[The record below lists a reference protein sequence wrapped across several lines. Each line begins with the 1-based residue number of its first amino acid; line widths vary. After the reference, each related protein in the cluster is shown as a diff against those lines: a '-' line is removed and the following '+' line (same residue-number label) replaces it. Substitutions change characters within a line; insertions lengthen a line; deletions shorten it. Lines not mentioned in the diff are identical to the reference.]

1 MTNKNKESKAKKLA
15 DRSPTRG
22 KLEDMGDFVKGR
34 KIVSKTAAQRLTPEG
49 MIAEEVLSTH
59 IISKDGKKGAG
70 VVSFSKDPAHFA
82 GNNSH
87 ISGMEDLTNFLSHS
101 SINLHRDDFDT
112 LDLFAQHIISL
123 LNTQVYELANLTKHE
138 RFILLRYFYRTN
150 PILGRVIDLHTE
162 LPLSKLRLQ
171 PPQDCPKIVRDF
183 MMQYY
188 EKIFNRLCFA
198 EHLKDLVLHYHLFGE
213 GFALIEDY
221 FNKFATKLQSIED
234 LSVKSFDY
242 KDEDLKFIERI
253 EKEYEAD
260 PKKVDLKD
268 RQKYFEKKFL
278 GFFNKGYIGPE
289 RLRILKFYD
298 ITEYFSNEEIGFE
311 AIRHRISDGVQ
322 TILQDHNV
330 PLSVNQEDA
339 NTYDSLKE
347 LGYSEGFIELLKQN
361 RESRDII
368 IDNDIYSGLPFLL
381 VFKRY
386 ESTSL
391 AYRVLDACIA
401 WDAAHRALKAKV
413 KTIGR
418 VGRVI
423 TAPELGF
430 DQLNALVAEV
440 TKMIE
445 DPNYAI
451 VANYEMNWQEVNS
464 FLKEELN
471 QLTGATDAL
480 KQLIS
485 TGMGIPESLL
495 SGESQYTGDN
505 IKVEILNTQYFAFKV
520 KFQNLLEDKFMKPIA
535 LRKGFVGLDEW
546 GNLKLFHPKL
556 TFSLLNLRSAEYF
569 EMLMNL
575 YNKGSLN
582 IDIIYDLLNLDG
594 DGIIHAL
601 KQDLWTL
608 KNDKFNLIVEDL
620 LHAAAEKM
628 AQETD
633 FAEKIQEGLG
643 LNKLST
649 VQQAENELAA
659 EAGGGGGSGG
669 MPPSGGGGAD
679 IGGLGG
685 GAEEP
690 AAPPAEG
697 GGEAPGG
704 AEPPAAEEGG
714 GGAAPKI
721 EIPVPAGQ

>member
-1 MTNKNKESKAKKLA
+1 MGISKNTKTSKAKRVS
-15 DRSPTRG
+15 DTSSPAKGR
-22 KLEDMGDFVKGR
+22 LEDMQDFMQNR
-34 KIVSKTAAQRLTPEG
+34 KVRSKTAANRLSAEG
-49 MIAEEVLSTH
+49 VISEEVFPSH
-59 IISKDGKKGAG
+59 IIAKDSKSGLGTS
-70 VVSFSKDPAHFA
+70 VITSNPNHFA
-82 GNNSH
+82 SSSH
-87 ISGMEDLTNFLSHS
+87 SASMEDLSTFMSGKG
-101 SINLHRDDFDT
+101 INVHRDDFDT

-138 RFILLRYFYRTN
+138 RYILLRYFYRTN

-162 LPLSKLRLQ
+162 IPLSKLRLQ
-171 PPQDCPKIVRDF
+171 PPQDCPKIVRDY

-188 EKIFNRLCFA
+188 EKIFNRLSFA
-198 EHLKDLVLHYHLFGE
+198 ENLKDLVLHYHLFGE
-213 GFALIEDY
+213 GYALVEDY
-221 FNKFATKLQSIED
+221 FQKFASKLQSIED

-242 KDEDLKFIERI
+242 KEEDLKYIERI
-253 EKEYEAD
+253 EKEYEAES
-260 PKKVDLKD
+260 KKVDLKD
-268 RQKYFEKKFL
+268 RYKYFEKKFL
-278 GFFNKGYIGPE
+278 GFFNRNYIGPE
-289 RLRILKFYD
+289 RFRVLKFYD
-298 ITEYFSNEEIGFE
+298 ITEYFSNEEIKFE

-330 PLSVNQEDA
+330 SLSVNQESDSD
-339 NTYDSLKE
+339 YDSLLE
-347 LGYSEGFIELLKQN
+347 LGYTEGFVELLKQN

-368 IDNDIYSGLPFLL
+368 IDNDIFSGLPFIL

-391 AYRVLDACIA
+391 AYRVLDACLA
-401 WDAAHRALKAKV
+401 WDAANRALKARV
-413 KTIGR
+413 KTLGRIGR
-418 VGRVI
+418 VV
-423 TAPELGF
+423 TAPDLGL
-430 DQLNALVAEV
+430 DQIDALTAEV

-451 VANYEMNWQEVNS
+451 VANYDINWQEVNS

-471 QLTGATDAL
+471 NLITANDSL
-480 KQLIS
+480 KQIIS

-520 KFQNLLEDKFMKPIA
+520 KFQNLLEDNFMKPIA

-601 KQDLWTL
+601 KNDLWTL

-620 LHAAAEKM
+620 LHAASEKM
-628 AQETD
+628 AAETD
-633 FAEKIQEGLG
+633 FAERILEGLG

-649 VQQAENELAA
+649 VQKAEQELAA
-659 EAGGGGGSGG
+659 EAAGGAPGGSPSGGSSAGGMGGGST
-669 MPPSGGGGAD
+669 P
-679 IGGLGG
+679 GGLGG
-685 GAEEP
+685 GPDLEG
-690 AAPPAEG
+690 PAEG
-697 GGEAPGG
+697 PSEPAGGSTP
-704 AEPPAAEEGG
+704 EPPMT
-714 GGAAPKI
+714 

>member
-1 MTNKNKESKAKKLA
+1 MPDNKKKLSKAQRLA
-15 DRSPTRG
+15 DTSPIRG
-22 KLEDMGDFVKGR
+22 KLEDMKDSVKDR
-34 KIVSKTAAQRLTPEG
+34 KVISKTAANRLTAEG
-49 MIAEEVLSTH
+49 VIAEEVFSSH

-70 VVSFSKDPAHFA
+70 VVSFNRDPMHF
-82 GNNSH
+82 GNNSNTA
-87 ISGMEDLTNFLSHS
+87 SMEDLSTFMSGGKG
-101 SINLHRDDFDT
+101 INVHRDDFDT

-123 LNTQVYELANLTKHE
+123 LNTDVYALANLTKHE
-138 RFILLRYFYRTN
+138 RYILARYFYRTN

-162 LPLSKLRLQ
+162 IPLSKLRLQ

-183 MMQYY
+183 MMNFY
-188 EKIFNRLCFA
+188 EKIFNRTCFA
-198 EHLKDLVLHYHLFGE
+198 ENLKDLVLHYHLYGE
-213 GFALIEDY
+213 GYALCEDY
-221 FNKFATKLQSIED
+221 FQKFASELQPIED

-242 KDEDLKFIERI
+242 KDEDLAFIDRV

-260 PKKVDLKD
+260 PDKVELKD

-278 GFFNKGYIGPE
+278 GFFNKAYIGPE
-289 RLRILKFYD
+289 RFRVLKFYD
-298 ITEYFSNEEIGFE
+298 ITEYFSNDEIGFE
-311 AIRHRISDGVQ
+311 AVRHRISDGVQ
-322 TILQDHNV
+322 TILQDNNITM
-330 PLSVNQEDA
+330 SVSPKGEENYECL
-339 NTYDSLKE
+339 NE
-347 LGYSEGFIELLKQN
+347 MGYSEGFIELLKNN

-368 IDNDIYSGLPFLL
+368 IDNDTNSGLPFLL

-391 AYRVLDACIA
+391 AYRVMDACLA
-401 WDAAHRALKAKV
+401 WDSANRALKARV

-418 VGRVI
+418 IGRVI

-430 DQLNALVAEV
+430 DQLNALIAEV
-440 TKMIE
+440 TKMVE

-464 FLKEELN
+464 FMKEELN
-471 QLTGATDAL
+471 NLIAATDSL
-480 KQLIS
+480 KQLIA

-535 LRKGFVGLDEW
+535 LRKGFIGLDEW

-628 AQETD
+628 AVETD
-633 FAEKIQEGLG
+633 FAKKIQEGLG
-643 LNKLST
+643 LNTLST
-649 VQQAENELAA
+649 VQKAQQELAQ
-659 EAGGGGGSGG
+659 EAQGEGGAS
-669 MPPSGGGGAD
+669 PSSGGGGM
-679 IGGLGG
+679 GGGMGDLGG
-685 GAEEP
+685 GEEP
-690 AAPPAEG
+690 AGP
-697 GGEAPGG
+697 EAPGG
-704 AEPPAAEEGG
+704 AEPPAAG
-714 GGAAPKI
+714 GGAPPAGAPKI